1 MPASVNRLEPGHP
14 SEPNDCAITSLA
26 NYLGI
31 DYTDVIR
38 VASRVTPDGGKTGLT
53 VRSIRRI
60 AALCGQPLTIRR
72 TFDPDESYGIVVVQW
87 RGHNEAHAAV
97 LREGWVQDRN
107 LVYTWH
113 DWTATM
119 RQMVKT
125 SKGRPRA
132 MGGLLLVVKDA

>member
-1 MPASVNRLEPGHP
+1 MPASVNRLETGHV

-38 VASRVTPDGGKTGLT
+38 VAARITPDGGKTGLT

-60 AALCGQPLTIRR
+60 AALCGQPLAIRR
-72 TFDPDESYGIVVVQW
+72 AFDPDEAYGIVLVQW
-87 RGHNEAHAAV
+87 HRYHEAHAAV

-107 LVYTWH
+107 LVYRWD

-125 SKGRPRA
+125 SKGTPRA
-132 MGGLLLVVKDA
+132 MTGLLLVVQE

>member
-1 MPASVNRLEPGHP
+1 MPASVNRLEPGH
-14 SEPNDCAITSLA
+14 SAEPNDCAITSLA

-38 VASRVTPDGGKTGLT
+38 VAARVVEDGGKGGLT
-53 VRSIRRI
+53 VASIRKI
-60 AALCGQPLTIRR
+60 AKLCGQPLKIRR
-72 TFDPDESYGIVVVQW
+72 VFDPEESYGIVVVQW
-87 RGHNEAHAAV
+87 PRHKEAHAAV

-119 RQMVKT
+119 QQMVKSPT
-125 SKGRPRA
+125 GKPPDMTGI
-132 MGGLLLVVKDA
+132 LLVVDE

>member
-1 MPASVNRLEPGHP
+1 MPASVNRLESGHP

-53 VRSIRRI
+53 VRAIRRI

-125 SKGRPRA
+125 AKGKPREI
-132 MGGLLLVVKDA
+132 GWLLLVVRE